1 MRIDATNN
9 IYGLLSLLSGSNIHS
24 GQYNGS
30 GKTNLVIKKLTEILV
45 VQLCFCSVHY
55 GYRTIQL
62 YIQILGNG
70 LYRR

>member
-30 GKTNLVIKKLTEILV
+30 GKTNLVIKKLSKILIV
-45 VQLCFCSVHY
+45 KLCFCSVHY
-55 GYRTIQL
+55 GYGSIQL